1 MNVPA
6 KIDEKVNGFVNNF
19 GKMEKCVFNP
29 SCFLLFVILHW
40 QKKYSNCCIS
50 ESYTHFT
57 LGGARIDQQKV
68 LGVPGKVCSD
78 E

>member
-29 SCFLLFVILHW
+29 SCFLLFVMAKAI
-40 QKKYSNCCIS
+40 
-50 ESYTHFT
+50 
-57 LGGARIDQQKV
+57 
-68 LGVPGKVCSD
+68 
-78 E
+78 